1 VLRSIIA
8 LLMLAA
14 MLSACGGKNNYVPS
28 ALSPEQLNQIV
39 AKQSALNGVQ
49 PALVHAIIT
58 VESGGN
64 PRAVSRTGAQGLMQ
78 LTAATARRY
87 GANDAFDPV
96 SNVAAGTRF
105 LHDLLIHYRQNLRLS
120 LAAWNV
126 GQGAVD
132 FAHSVPPKAEPFVKK
147 VLDVY
152 RS

>member
-1 VLRSIIA
+1 LAVL
-8 LLMLAA
+8 LV
-14 MLSACGGKNNYVPS
+14 ACGGKNELVPS
-28 ALSPEQLNQIV
+28 ALSPAQLDQIV

-49 PALVHAIIT
+49 PALVHAIIK

-64 PRAVSRTGAQGLMQ
+64 PHAVSKTGAQGLMQ
-78 LTAATARRY
+78 LTSATARRY
-87 GANDAFDPV
+87 GVANPFDPV
-96 SNVAAGTRF
+96 SNVNGGTRF
-105 LHDLLIHYRQNLRLS
+105 LHDLLVHYRQNLKLT

-132 FAHSVPPKAEPFVKK
+132 FAHGVPPKAEPFVQK